1 MSPSAAQATSGQLDE
16 EKPVDQGPAVLNDAL
31 NSLSPPEYEYVC
43 RVAAQIIEKTTPEDM
58 TKIKVILANMTRESR
73 DLASKRGMD
82 PVTYFFRV
90 QALNQLPRFKRSW
103 IEMARKEEAQKV
115 AESGAVNEETSVDGG
130 GRITSSPVS
139 SEAHGKQDTPTE
151 QDDSMEG
158 ANTFDIPLPWANFQ
172 RYPLPPTPH
181 FPPDTHPFLHS
192 ATVTDSGY
200 ASLRQKSTAGGIE
213 RLAWADPSNGHI
225 ATSSEAIRSERVG
238 DSVFEDTEAADN
250 DTRSIYSVMT
260 NLGTSTIDG
269 YVAVLAEELARMI
282 LLHEPTTDAM
292 ERIYNCLPHLLT
304 ALSLNIGAERSSR
317 MHWEV
322 MVFIHKYRR

>member
-1 MSPSAAQATSGQLDE
+1 MA
-16 EKPVDQGPAVLNDAL
+16 
-31 NSLSPPEYEYVC
+31 
-43 RVAAQIIEKTTPEDM
+43 
-58 TKIKVILANMTRESR
+58 KIKVDLANMTRELR
-73 DLASKRGMD
+73 DLVSKSGMD

-90 QALNQLPRFKRSW
+90 QASKQLLQFKRYRR
-103 IEMARKEEAQKV
+103 EMARKEEEQKV
-115 AESGAVNEETSVDGG
+115 AESGAVNEETSVEGG
-130 GRITSSPVS
+130 GPVTSPPVW
-139 SEAHGKQDTPTE
+139 SEAHREQDTPTK

-158 ANTFDIPLPWANFQ
+158 ANTFDIALPGANFQ
-172 RYPLPPTPH
+172 RPPLPPLPH
-181 FPPDTHPFLHS
+181 FPLDTRPFVHS
-192 ATVTDSGY
+192 AALTDSGY
-200 ASLRQKSTAGGIE
+200 ASLRPEKSTAGGIE
-213 RLAWADPSNGHI
+213 GLAEANPSNGHI

-238 DSVFEDTEAADN
+238 DSVFEETEEADD

-292 ERIYNCLPHLLT
+292 ERIYDCLPHLLT
-304 ALSLNIGAERSSR
+304 ALSLNIGTEGSSR